1 MSLIN
6 QSYVENNITSDNG
19 IPVPYIWSHGAN
31 SKHIGDGIVIYALV
45 QQLRAKTCVCL
56 GSGGGFIP
64 RIMTQARRDL
74 WEQGIFKGNGEFNWG
89 DIGCTYVIECMNGVG
104 GHVTWADEDSFYRT
118 HFYPRFIKDTTEN
131 AFYNFFVKQD
141 IKIDLLHIDADHS
154 YEGVK
159 RDFELYSTIMNPGG
173 IITLH
178 DTDRNYE
185 KHLIVSE
192 DNKKDWDSF
201 DGPAK
206 LLDTLDNSWEVVRL
220 FNEGKVKDAP
230 SSTGI
235 TIVQKHMPKLNLVT
249 VIGDFHFP
257 LTAVQMLKHYRP
269 LVDRIVVNYYVTREE
284 PGMNAYESAR
294 KFQEY
299 LKENGVE
306 PDDFIVFSGKKYD
319 WNKVTD
325 LYNATTRYSRDW
337 WLIADCDEFQIWP
350 KDPKEI
356 IQECEKEGCTFVTGG
371 FLDRIGEGGKFTE
384 IKGPESNLDEL
395 FPLVGYF
402 RNYLSG
408 ACPNKVVMVKG
419 GQEVTSGQHYAQFPD
434 GTNSWGTEH
443 PKRYPVDKC
452 FVQVHHFKWDSTVM
466 SRLEETG
473 KSGCNYASE
482 FETMRRA
489 LERGLDISNPK
500 YRIERFKPDLGF
512 YSYKQWNE
520 VMKEV
525 ISK

>member
-1 MSLIN
+1 M
-6 QSYVENNITSDNG
+6 Q
-19 IPVPYIWSHGAN
+19 
-31 SKHIGDGIVIYALV
+31 
-45 QQLRAKTCVCL
+45 
-56 GSGGGFIP
+56 
-64 RIMTQARRDL
+64 
-74 WEQGIFKGNGEFNWG
+74 
-89 DIGCTYVIECMNGVG
+89 
-104 GHVTWADEDSFYRT
+104 
-118 HFYPRFIKDTTEN
+118 
-131 AFYNFFVKQD
+131 
-141 IKIDLLHIDADHS
+141 
-154 YEGVK
+154 
-159 RDFELYSTIMNPGG
+159 
-173 IITLH
+173 
-178 DTDRNYE
+178 
-185 KHLIVSE
+185 
-192 DNKKDWDSF
+192 
-201 DGPAK
+201 
-206 LLDTLDNSWEVVRL
+206 TLDNSWEVVRL

-230 SSTGI
+230 SLTGL

-466 SRLEETG
+466 DRLEETG
-473 KSGCNYASE
+473 KSGCSYASE